1 VRVTLRIAAL
11 IFALVYPLGVYFGLT
26 RFGTRTAAWM
36 LLGIAVAHTV
46 IRSRERRKFAW
57 PSALTVPFCLGALWL
72 DDRRYVL
79 AMPVFINAALFTT
92 FFGSLFSERPLVER
106 FARMRVQDLSPAELT
121 YCRSVTKIW
130 SAFFVINGATAAVLA
145 LRSELTLWT
154 LYTGLISYILIGL
167 LGATEYTIRKYRFG
181 RYGSGWHD
189 RLLRA
194 VLPARSARP

>member
-1 VRVTLRIAAL
+1 VRVALRIVAV
-11 IFALVYPLGVYFGLT
+11 IFALLYPLGVYLGLT
-26 RFGTRTAAWM
+26 RFGTRTAAWL
-36 LLGIAVAHTV
+36 LLGIAVVHTLV
-46 IRSRERRKFAW
+46 RSRERRRFAW

-92 FFGSLFSERPLVER
+92 FFASLFSDKPLVER
-106 FARMRVQDLSPAELT
+106 FARLRVAQLSAAEVA
-121 YCRSVTKIW
+121 YCRGVTKVW
-130 SAFFVINGATAAVLA
+130 CAFFVLNGATAALLA
-145 LRSELTLWT
+145 LLSELTLWT
-154 LYTGLISYILIGL
+154 LYTGLVSYVLIGL

-194 VLPARSARP
+194 VLPARSAPP